1 MSQAKPFC
9 ISKNEVW
16 EAYQRVKANK
26 GAAGVDDESIEDF
39 EKNVKDNLYKV
50 WNRMSSGSYLPP
62 PVRTV
67 KIPKKN
73 GGERKLGIPTVADRI
88 AQQVA
93 KARLEP
99 ELEPLFHADS
109 YGYRPGKSAL
119 DAVGQARERCWRND
133 WVLDLD
139 IKGFFDNLD
148 QDLLMRAVRKHAKD
162 RWVVLFRPRR
172 SKNRKGKFFINFS
185 PAVSN
190 QAAKEIRDTIRS
202 WKLPQRSDKAIEDL
216 SPDVQSDH
224 QGLLCQEDEKS
235 SCCTKDEGRPFG
247 AAL

>member
-26 GAAGVDDESIEDF
+26 GAAGVDDESIEDL
-39 EKNVKDNLYKV
+39 ERNLKDNLYKI
-50 WNRMSSGSYLPP
+50 WNRMSSGSYLSP

-67 KIPKKN
+67 KTPKKN

-93 KARLEP
+93 KVRLEP

-109 YGYRPGKSAL
+109 YGYRPRKSAL
-119 DAVGQARERCWRND
+119 DAAGQARERCWRND

-139 IKGFFDNLD
+139 IKGFLD
-148 QDLLMRAVRKHAKD
+148 PSAQCPLIHEVSPVD
-162 RWVVLFRPRR
+162 RP
-172 SKNRKGKFFINFS
+172 
-185 PAVSN
+185 
-190 QAAKEIRDTIRS
+190 
-202 WKLPQRSDKAIEDL
+202 LP
-216 SPDVQSDH
+216 
-224 QGLLCQEDEKS
+224 
-235 SCCTKDEGRPFG
+235 
-247 AAL
+247 